1 VIEAEAP
8 DFAEPLEAWR
18 VWRVLRT
25 DGRLTL
31 ASVVHSTPWP
41 VGRELTAEC
50 LRSPRLWSR
59 LRHTTSHSAP
69 EPLCDCGIY
78 GTTLERAGEY
88 LGIDVPAR
96 RRGVRVLGVV
106 SLWGSVVDCERGYR
120 ASRAYPTRIYVPAD
134 AASGSA
140 RGADDVARDLTRYR
154 VPIELL
160 TFSSAEAMDA
170 LTERRAA

>member
-1 VIEAEAP
+1 MIEAEAP

-25 DGRLTL
+25 DGRLSL
-31 ASVVHSTPWP
+31 VSVVHSTPWP

-59 LRHTTSHSAP
+59 LRHGASHSAP

-88 LGIDVPAR
+88 LGIDVPPR
-96 RRGVRVLGVV
+96 PRGVRVFGVV
-106 SLWGSVVDCERGYR
+106 SLWGSVVGCERGYR

-134 AASGSA
+134 AAGGSA
-140 RGADDVARDLTRYR
+140 LGADDVARDLTRYR

-160 TFSSAEAMDA
+160 TSSSGEAMDV